1 MFKKNLD
8 PSVKKIIEENIDSI
22 EKGDFKKA
30 FDEALKNGVESEL
43 LDALYEAEISVS
55 TSQVQNALDEY
66 YSNNCVNLSKS
77 EKEKKIRDLE
87 YLINKAQISAFKV
100 LC

>member
-8 PSVKKIIEENIDSI
+8 PILKRIIEENIDSI
-22 EKGDFKKA
+22 DKGDFKKA
-30 FDEALKNGVESEL
+30 LNEALKNGVEG
-43 LDALYEAEISVS
+43 DFIDYFYEAEISVS
-55 TSQVQNALDEY
+55 TSKVQEALHEY
-66 YSNNCVNLSKS
+66 YSNNCINLSKS

>member
-8 PSVKKIIEENIDSI
+8 PILKRIIEENIVSI
-22 EKGDFKKA
+22 ENGDFKKA
-30 FDEALKNGVESEL
+30 LNEALKNGVEG
-43 LDALYEAEISVS
+43 DFIDYFYEAEISVS
-55 TSQVQNALDEY
+55 TSKVQEALHEY
-66 YSNNCVNLSKS
+66 YSNNCINLSKS

>member
-8 PSVKKIIEENIDSI
+8 PILKRIIEENIVSI

-30 FDEALKNGVESEL
+30 LNEALKNGVEG
-43 LDALYEAEISVS
+43 DFIDYFYEAEISVS

-66 YSNNCVNLSKS
+66 YSNNCVNLSKA
-77 EKEKKIRDLE
+77 EKEKKVRDLE
-87 YLINKAQISAFKV
+87 YLINKAQIAAFKV

>member
-1 MFKKNLD
+1 MFKKDLD
-8 PSVKKIIEENIDSI
+8 PILKRIIEENIVSI

-30 FDEALKNGVESEL
+30 LNEALKNGVEG
-43 LDALYEAEISVS
+43 DFIDYFYEAEISVS

-87 YLINKAQISAFKV
+87 YLINKAQIAAFKV